1 MSTAFFFKSTNF
13 MEGIILVRLT
23 QEAYKILNEIIDN
36 ETAPDYWKHR
46 FENLNNR
53 ENSILRGCFK
63 ELSETSMISTTWAD
77 GYPYIIQVLKDG
89 YLYDTH
95 IKEQEQVTMSQFER
109 DLNELLERAK
119 SIKKPINVAPIG
131 TDISA
136 YNQPSEDWMNDVEI
150 FHNKHLKKHSLA
162 NRIDRLLLHRTVDS
176 FPQLVSCLK
185 SIAKDRDFIDT
196 INGIEKT
203 KVPTYQAKTLP
214 EYDVFLSHANAD
226 KQNFVDE
233 LNSSLEKLGVQI
245 FYDKK
250 SLEWGDKWKD
260 RILDGTQKAEFA
272 IIVISE
278 NFFDREWTEKE
289 LSEFLN
295 RQNRNGQ
302 KLILPIVHNITNNDL
317 KQRYPSVA
325 EIQAIDS
332 QNHSCDEIALLF
344 ARQFIKRLKAEG

>member
-1 MSTAFFFKSTNF
+1 MVK
-13 MEGIILVRLT
+13 LT
-23 QEAYKILNEIIDN
+23 QEAYKILNETIDN
-36 ETAPDYWKHR
+36 EKAPDYWEHR
-46 FENLNNR
+46 FENLNGR
-53 ENSILRGCFK
+53 EDSILRGCFK
-63 ELSETSMISTTWAD
+63 ELSETNMISTKWAD

-89 YLYDTH
+89 YLYNTH
-95 IKEQEQVTMSQFER
+95 MKEGERVTMSQFER
-109 DLNELLERAK
+109 ELTDLLERAK
-119 SIKKPINVAPIG
+119 SIKSPINATSIG

-136 YNQPSEDWMNDVEI
+136 YNQPSEDWMNDVEV
-150 FHNKHLKKHSLA
+150 FYNKYLKEHALA
-162 NRIDRLLLHRTVDS
+162 NRINRLLFHRSLDS

-185 SIAKDRDFIDT
+185 SIAKDQDFIDMT
-196 INGIEKT
+196 NGIEKT
-203 KVPTYQAKTLP
+203 KVPTYQAKALP

-233 LNSSLEKLGVQI
+233 LNRSLEKLGVNI

-260 RILDGTQKAEFA
+260 RILDGTKKAEFA

-289 LSEFLN
+289 LSQFLN

-302 KLILPIVHNITNNDL
+302 KLILPIVHNITNDDL
-317 KQRYPSVA
+317 KNKYPSVA

-332 QNHSCDEIALLF
+332 QNYSCDEIALLF